1 VSGART
7 TAGSATSPTP
17 TTPMLAYPL
26 QLTFK
31 LVAIAPQ
38 ISVTDASG
46 RLLLYVK
53 QKAFKLKEAVTVFGD
68 AERTRPLYTIAADRV
83 LDFSAKYHVST
94 AEGAPVGV
102 VQRQGMRSL
111 WKAHYE
117 VSRDGASVF
126 ALREENP
133 WVKVA
138 DGLLGEIP
146 LLGVLSGYLLNPA
159 YLATRPDGTAV
170 LRVRKRP
177 ALWEGR
183 YEVTRLADLTDA
195 EQEIAL
201 LSLLMLVLLERSRG

>member
-1 VSGART
+1 
-7 TAGSATSPTP
+7 
-17 TTPMLAYPL
+17 MLAYPL

-31 LVAIAPQ
+31 IVAIAPQ
-38 ISVTDASG
+38 ISVTDATG

-83 LDFSAKYHVST
+83 LDFSAKYHVTT

-117 VSRDGASVF
+117 VSRDGAPVF

-133 WVKVA
+133 WVKVM
-138 DGLLGEIP
+138 DGLFGEIP
-146 LLGVLSGYLLNPA
+146 LLGVLSGYLFHPA
-159 YLATRPDGTAV
+159 YLVTRPDGTVV
-170 LRVRKRP
+170 LRARKQA
-177 ALWEGR
+177 ALFEGR
-183 YEVTRLADLTDA
+183 YEITRLAELSEEDEEL
-195 EQEIAL
+195 AL
-201 LSLLMLVLLERSRG
+201 LAVLMLLLLERERG

>member
-1 VSGART
+1 
-7 TAGSATSPTP
+7 
-17 TTPMLAYPL
+17 
-26 QLTFK
+26 
-31 LVAIAPQ
+31 
-38 ISVTDASG
+38 
-46 RLLLYVK
+46 
-53 QKAFKLKEAVTVFGD
+53 
-68 AERTRPLYTIAADRV
+68 
-83 LDFSAKYHVST
+83 
-94 AEGAPVGV
+94 
-102 VQRQGMRSL
+102 
-111 WKAHYE
+111 
-117 VSRDGASVF
+117 VF

-201 LSLLMLVLLERSRG
+201 LSLLMLVLLERTRG